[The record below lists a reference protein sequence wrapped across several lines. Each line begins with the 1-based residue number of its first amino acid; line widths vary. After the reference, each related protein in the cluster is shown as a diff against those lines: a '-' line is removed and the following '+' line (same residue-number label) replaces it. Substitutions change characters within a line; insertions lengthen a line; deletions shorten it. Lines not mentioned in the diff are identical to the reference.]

1 MENRVNIEK
10 KDYVQTYVKKS
21 FNSFKEHWKVLIP
34 SILIF
39 YALMFIG
46 DMVLSKQGFLGML
59 VYQLGSIFISIGI
72 TRLFLSV
79 ADNKKPSIG
88 LIFKGTTAKQF
99 FTVLGIVIICI
110 LCGFILASLIGI
122 TGFATMIMGNLL
134 MASILVLLLIFL
146 ITILVIAISFYMYAI
161 IDKDKGIISSL
172 SYSWAITKGVR
183 FKLFVLG
190 VVSIFIIILG
200 LIALGVGL
208 FVAIPIVSVMQAHI
222 YRDLS
227 NTKGDMLQTDSDLD
241 TEKEKEVVSEVLET
255 TPDASSTT
263 SVQD

>member
-1 MENRVNIEK
+1 MENKANIEK

-34 SILIF
+34 GILIF

-59 VYQLGSIFISIGI
+59 AYQLGSIFISIGI

-99 FTVLGIVIICI
+99 FTVLGIIIVCI
-110 LCGFILASLIGI
+110 LCGFIFASLVGL
-122 TGFATMIMGNLL
+122 TGFATMITANLL
-134 MASILVLLLIFL
+134 LASILILLLLFL
-146 ITILVIAISFYMYAI
+146 GTILVIAISFYMYAI
-161 IDKDKGIISSL
+161 LDKGKGIMSSL
-172 SYSWAITKGVR
+172 SYSWAITKDVR

-190 VVSIFIIILG
+190 VVSLFIIFLG
-200 LIALGVGL
+200 LIALGIGL

-227 NTKGDMLQTDSDLD
+227 NKKGDVMPQGDIDLD
-241 TEKEKEVVSEVLET
+241 TEKEEVSEALET
-255 TPDASSTT
+255 TPDVSSTT